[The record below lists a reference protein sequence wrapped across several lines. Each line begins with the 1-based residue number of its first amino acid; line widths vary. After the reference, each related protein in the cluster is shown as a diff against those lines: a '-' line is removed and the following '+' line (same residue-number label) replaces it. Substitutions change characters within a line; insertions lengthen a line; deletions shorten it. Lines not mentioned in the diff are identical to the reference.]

1 MKKKPK
7 ISSLLFIISFIS
19 ILVSI
24 SVTTAFAPKETYS
37 YYENRNLAGL
47 PQMNRESVLSGQWGA
62 DMDKYLTD
70 HAAWREQMM
79 IADTVIN
86 MHILKQPLVNDV
98 IIAEDSLLPEI
109 VDWMTNT
116 SFIAEDAISVTN
128 HLLSAKEVTES
139 YGGNYFCVA
148 VPCQYVFY
156 NDQYPWYLNN
166 RESYTRLSLEALSQN
181 MQRAGISFLDVGK
194 KFEDMGWPEYLA
206 SSIDNHF
213 SIYGAYLTYVQMMER
228 ILAETNYDLDLL
240 EAGEYRIT
248 ELPNPYLGANARK
261 LLDLWAHEEHLGI
274 LEPNTP
280 IPFIRKDNHHQ
291 VASTVYSLPEDSQE
305 DVLYSVYMGGDIGL
319 TEIDTGREELPSILI
334 YGDSFTNA
342 VECIAYY
349 SFDKM
354 YSIDQRHYTEST
366 LEEFIAQHQ
375 PEIVVCIKDYE
386 GLMYYTGE

>member
-1 MKKKPK
+1 MKKEPK
-7 ISSLLFIISFIS
+7 ISSLLFIISFIL

-24 SVTTAFAPKETYS
+24 SVTTTFAPKETYS
-37 YYENRNLAGL
+37 YYENRNLAGF
-47 PQMNRESVLSGQWGA
+47 PKMNAESVLSGQWGT

-70 HAAWREQMM
+70 HSAWREEML

-86 MHILKQPLVNDV
+86 AYFLKQPLVNDV
-98 IIAEDSLLPEI
+98 IVTENYLLPKI
-109 VDWMTNT
+109 ADWMTNT
-116 SFIAEDAISVTN
+116 SLIEEHAQSVTN
-128 HLLSAKEVTES
+128 NLLSAKEVTES
-139 YGGNYFCVA
+139 YGGSYYCVA

-156 NDQYPWYLNN
+156 NDKYPWYLNN
-166 RESYTRLSLEALSQN
+166 REEYTRLSMEALNKN
-181 MQRAGISFLDVGK
+181 MQNAGICFLDVGRT
-194 KFEDMGWPEYLA
+194 FQELGWPEYLA
-206 SSIDNHF
+206 SAIDNHY
-213 SIYGAYLTYVQMMER
+213 SIYGAYLTYLDIMNQ
-228 ILAETNYDLDLL
+228 IQADHDWDLDILN
-240 EAGEYRIT
+240 EGEYQIR

-261 LLDLWAHEEHLGI
+261 LMGIWPNEEHLGI
-274 LEPNTP
+274 LEPNTQ
-280 IPFIRKDNHHQ
+280 IPFVRKDNHQQ

-305 DVLYSVYMGGDIGL
+305 DVLYSLYMGGDIAL
-319 TEIDTGREELPSILI
+319 TEIDTGRGELPSILI

>member
-1 MKKKPK
+1 MKKKPN
-7 ISSLLFIISFIS
+7 ISSLLFIISFIL

-24 SVTTAFAPKETYS
+24 SLATTFAPIETYS
-37 YYENRNLAGL
+37 YYENRNLAGF
-47 PQMNRESVLSGQWGA
+47 PKMNTESVLSGQWGA

-86 MHILKQPLVNDV
+86 MYLLKQPLVNDV
-98 IIAEDSLLPEI
+98 IIAEDCLLPEV
-109 VDWMTNT
+109 VDWKTNT
-116 SFIAEDAISVTN
+116 SYITEDAISVTN
-128 HLLSAKEVTES
+128 NILSAKEATES
-139 YGGNYFCVA
+139 YGGSYFCVA

-156 NDQYPWYLNN
+156 NDKYPWYVNN
-166 RESYTRLSLEALSQN
+166 REAYTRLSLEALSQN
-181 MQRAGISFLDVGK
+181 MQQAGISFLDVGK

-206 SSIDNHF
+206 SAIDNHF

-228 ILAETNYDLDLL
+228 ILAETDYDLDML
-240 EAGEYRIT
+240 EEGEYRIT

-261 LLDLWAHEEHLGI
+261 LLDLWPHEEHLGI

-280 IPFIRKDNHHQ
+280 IPFIRKDNHQQ
-291 VASTVYSLPEDSQE
+291 VASTVYSLPEDSRE

-342 VECIAYY
+342 VECIAYC

>member
-1 MKKKPK
+1 MKKKPN
-7 ISSLLFIISFIS
+7 ISSLLFIISFIL

-24 SVTTAFAPKETYS
+24 SLATTFAPIETYS
-37 YYENRNLAGL
+37 YYENRNLAGF
-47 PQMNRESVLSGQWGA
+47 PKMNTESVLSGQWGA

-86 MHILKQPLVNDV
+86 MYLLKQPLVNDV
-98 IIAEDSLLPEI
+98 IIAEDCLLPVV
-109 VDWMTNT
+109 VDWKTNT
-116 SFIAEDAISVTN
+116 SYITEDAISVTN
-128 HLLSAKEVTES
+128 NILSAKEATES
-139 YGGNYFCVA
+139 YGGSYFCVA

-156 NDQYPWYLNN
+156 NDKYPWYVNN
-166 RESYTRLSLEALSQN
+166 REAYTRLSLEALSQN
-181 MQRAGISFLDVGK
+181 MQQAGISFLDVGK

-206 SSIDNHF
+206 SAIDNHF

-228 ILAETNYDLDLL
+228 ILAETDYDLDML
-240 EAGEYRIT
+240 EEGEYRIT

-261 LLDLWAHEEHLGI
+261 LLDLWPHEEHLGI

-280 IPFIRKDNHHQ
+280 IPFIRKDNHQQ
-291 VASTVYSLPEDSQE
+291 VASTVYSLPEDSRE

-354 YSIDQRHYTEST
+354 YSIDQRHYTENT